1 MGGRR
6 VQLSLVD
13 RMGAQC
19 VRRRYPTMVT
29 RLLMASLCA
38 LSLEGQAKYQMQ
50 LGRCKRSRPWW
61 RRAQG
66 RASMGKV
73 LDVSAAQAGLQ
84 LLQTG
89 IWIPGDVGGE
99 GILRE
104 GTEVA
109 GGCW

>member
-6 VQLSLVD
+6 VQLSLLD
-13 RMGAQC
+13 RMRAQC
-19 VRRRYPTMVT
+19 VRRRYPTMAT

-89 IWIPGDVGGE
+89 FQETWEVKGC
-99 GILRE
+99 LRE
-104 GTEVA
+104 GT
-109 GGCW
+109 